1 MASEKELDSL
11 RFICQNKDAE
21 IRSQATGKLS
31 SKYDYLLAMKFG
43 NMALRLSNAVDL
55 CFYGI
60 RENQEA
66 VLASEP

>member
-31 SKYDYLLAMKFG
+31 SKYDYLLAMNFG
-43 NMALRLSNAVDL
+43 
-55 CFYGI
+55 
-60 RENQEA
+60 ENGLEIK
-66 VLASEP
+66 